1 MNNIIFPNSFTVK
14 PNSTMQLGQ
23 TGYKLDYIK
32 KALSFRQN
40 IIISAVAIIVIA
52 IILIS
57 LLKLIGQLNKAIYI
71 CFITLILL
79 VALAL
84 TFICNSDITDDYVN
98 ETGIRL
104 KQTNFTIKQI
114 PKDKYPFYED
124 KYTLAKNIETG
135 KTTNLTSYKLY
146 AKVKQDQKEVYLG
159 TIKNNKI
166 NFSNNNASA
175 LLKKYLT
182 FIKDKHLENDFKNN
196 TKLVYDIDYLDQNNQ
211 PQLVLKGK
219 NNKTLHLTTY
229 NNRVQMN

>member
-23 TGYKLDYIK
+23 TSYKLDYVQQALQIK
-32 KALSFRQN
+32 FLFFAFIAFAL
-40 IIISAVAIIVIA
+40 
-52 IILIS
+52 ILFVVGLY
-57 LLKLIGQLNKAIYI
+57 LLKLTQNGDKFLRYCFAYSTAM
-71 CFITLILL
+71 FITMILI
-79 VALAL
+79 ASRGNRK
-84 TFICNSDITDDYVN
+84 IDKDYVN
-98 ETGIRL
+98 QRGVKLE
-104 KQTNFTIKQI
+104 QTNFNIK
-114 PKDKYPFYED
+114 PTNSDD
-124 KYTLAKNIETG
+124 LAKIITTG
-135 KTTNLTSYKLY
+135 KNNKLTSYKIY
-146 AKVKQDQKEVYLG
+146 ANVKQNQKPVYLG

-219 NNKTLHLTTY
+219 NNKTLHLATY